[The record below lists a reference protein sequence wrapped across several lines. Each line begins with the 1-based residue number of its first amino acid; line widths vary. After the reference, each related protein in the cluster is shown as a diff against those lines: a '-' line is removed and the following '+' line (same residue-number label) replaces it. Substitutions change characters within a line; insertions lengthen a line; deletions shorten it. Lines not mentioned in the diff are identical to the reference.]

1 MEMTYKGSIYDF
13 FQNKELNLIP
23 AFVPMWKFEHLWPPA
38 EKAVFSDQYQLKAE
52 PQETADLS
60 FQVSFRWTSIIPYSV
75 VHKLALADTNN
86 LLK

>member
-1 MEMTYKGSIYDF
+1 MEMTYKGSIYDFF

-38 EKAVFSDQYQLKAE
+38 GKAVFSDQYQLRAE
-52 PQETADLS
+52 PQEIADLS

-75 VHKLALADTNN
+75 VHKLLSN
-86 LLK
+86 LK